1 MPPNFSMFI
10 SDKIVPGGES
20 LKRIF
25 QEGSI
30 FSNLDDFSK
39 KPPYLSDVGAIDIN
53 RGDFWSNTIK
63 TFPYVDKYPLYNLNK
78 EMPIFGFPS
87 KISRLHYL
95 IDVPTDGRLGPKP
108 MNSFSKFYSR
118 PALFP
123 IKDPTYFVFNAE
135 YVPETF
141 DEFLRFFSEKLH
153 ASYKLSVLSNDN
165 SLIVDPEYVKLLIV
179 FNRLRRLK
187 TINQRMSSRAYWSV
201 SNSKI
206 ERLQYSYYDIRNPVS
221 PGIEKDT
228 MESFYFS
235 DTNALKYWTYLAL
248 TDQKRDY
255 PFFPYSNYFLPF
267 LLIAYNHVMLFAF
280 FFILVFF
287 FTIFF
292 LVIFFFYDLFFI

>member
-1 MPPNFSMFI
+1 
-10 SDKIVPGGES
+10 
-20 LKRIF
+20 
-25 QEGSI
+25 
-30 FSNLDDFSK
+30 
-39 KPPYLSDVGAIDIN
+39 
-53 RGDFWSNTIK
+53 
-63 TFPYVDKYPLYNLNK
+63 
-78 EMPIFGFPS
+78 
-87 KISRLHYL
+87 
-95 IDVPTDGRLGPKP
+95 
-108 MNSFSKFYSR
+108 
-118 PALFP
+118 
-123 IKDPTYFVFNAE
+123 
-135 YVPETF
+135 
-141 DEFLRFFSEKLH
+141 LH

-287 FTIFF
+287 FTLFF